1 MNEDQINLVLYHN
14 LNDRRDFYKGT
25 YASNELVGK
34 KLRVAKL
41 GKDAKCFSF
50 IVNTLQRTES
60 NKMGHW
66 LSIMVKMDRKTIHLK
81 FVDSFKMPYAYYGHL
96 ISNYINHY
104 RLLAMKN
111 NAHFTL
117 EEVPNSMQAI
127 NSKSCGAYSVFSILG
142 LKNCKSSTLYKTF
155 SGFDTKNKNKNDKFV
170 EDFVVR
176 KWPNRFCSDILT
188 RSNKV
193 PFCPQKTFNRPGC
206 LLICKCGKDCCTKLR
221 SEHYKRSNLKFLF
234 ST

>member
-34 KLRVAKL
+34 KLRVDKL
-41 GKDAKCFSF
+41 GGTTCFSF
-50 IVNTLQRTES
+50 IVNTLQRYES

-66 LSIMVKMDRKTIHLK
+66 LSIMVKIDGKKINLK
-81 FVDSFKMPYAYYGHL
+81 FVDSFKMPYGYYGDQ

-104 RLLAMKN
+104 RLLAMEN
-111 NAHFTL
+111 NVHFTL
-117 EEVPNSMQAI
+117 EEVPFSMQAA

-142 LKNCKSSTLYKTF
+142 LKNCKSSTLYKIF

-234 ST
+234 SM